1 MIDPIEPKR
10 LVFPFVAPLYRA
22 LQPYV
27 YPLVRISLGAILM
40 PHGFDKLFL
49 GGAANTAR
57 NPILK
62 IFGNPLAGAYFI
74 GCVEFFG
81 GLLLVLG
88 LLTRFAAGAIAIGL
102 ALAGCKAPATGAAA
116 AKLEESSPTL
126 GRNLVGARKHRVGGT
141 SRPNAPAVLGL
152 MTNSHLVGTCTS
164 NTPLQN
170 GA

>member
-88 LLTRFAAGAIAIGL
+88 LLTRFAAGAIAIQMFVISFFVLWPVWGWTQRGMEFAIL
-102 ALAGCKAPATGAAA
+102 MM
-116 AKLEESSPTL
+116 
-126 GRNLVGARKHRVGGT
+126 LVAIAVFIGGGGNC
-141 SRPNAPAVLGL
+141 SVDRRLPKEL
-152 MTNSHLVGTCTS
+152 
-164 NTPLQN
+164 
-170 GA
+170 

>member
-1 MIDPIEPKR
+1 MDDPIEPKR

-22 LQPYV
+22 LQPCV

-57 NPILK
+57 NPLLN
-62 IFGNPLAGAYFI
+62 IFGSPLFGAYFI

-88 LLTRFAAGAIAIGL
+88 LLTRLAAGAIAIQMFVISFFILWPVWGWTQRGMEYAIFMML
-102 ALAGCKAPATGAAA
+102 IAVAIFIGGG
-116 AKLEESSPTL
+116 
-126 GRNLVGARKHRVGGT
+126 GRYSMDRQLPKE
-141 SRPNAPAVLGL
+141 L
-152 MTNSHLVGTCTS
+152 
-164 NTPLQN
+164 
-170 GA
+170 